1 MAILNTPG
9 FSRLN
14 QVVEYETIEIVGPR
28 SYGTKKTYV
37 YDCRAKNEDPNAIVK
52 WCRRNF
58 GYRGDGWDF
67 HLISGRVTIEITKD
81 EFKTMYEMWK
91 L

>member
-1 MAILNTPG
+1 MAILNTSGPG
-9 FSRLN
+9 HFS
-14 QVVEYETIEIVGPR
+14 QIVEYDTIEVPSIS
-28 SYGTKKTYV
+28 SYGNKKSYV
-37 YDCRAKNEDPNAIVK
+37 YDCRSKKEDPSTIVK

-58 GYRGDGWDF
+58 GQRGAGWDF
-67 HLISGRVTIEITKD
+67 QLTSGRVTIEITKD